1 MTWSHCTIK
10 LLVYKLHVLVKSY
23 VITSMNI
30 EVELS
35 GNWTEILIL
44 CGAYLVHF

>member
-1 MTWSHCTIK
+1 MTWSRCTIK

-23 VITSMNI
+23 VTSLNI

-35 GNWTEILIL
+35 GNWTQIFIL
-44 CGAYLVHF
+44 CGAYLVNF